1 MKRIPQSAKVF
12 VGLVALCA
20 LVNLGVGMM
29 RWESVDLLRF
39 GCFVVLSAAASRMKV
54 SLPGLNGNMS
64 VNLPFMLLAALEL
77 SLPQALIVA
86 AVSTAVQCLPK
97 NGKSMTALQVVF
109 NISTIVNAVAVAHLL
124 AHSSFGMATMPAK
137 SLLVA
142 ASATGFFLLDT
153 VSVAIVIGLAEGVPV
168 FKTWKEIVMLSFP
181 YCVLSAGLA
190 SMAATA
196 MMFVAWYVPMAMFP
210 VMTLT
215 YASYKRYFV
224 RPAQVEAF
232 SDPYASS
239 AAADD

>member
-39 GCFVVLSAAASRMKV
+39 GCFLVLSAVASRMKV
-54 SLPGLNGNMS
+54 SLPGVNGNMS

-97 NGKSMTALQVVF
+97 NGKSMMGIQVVF
-109 NISTIVNAVAVAHLL
+109 NICTIVNAVALAHLL
-124 AHSSFGMATMPAK
+124 AHSHYGSVTPSK
-137 SLLVA
+137 SLLLA

-153 VSVAIVIGLAEGVPV
+153 FSVAIVIGLAEGAPV
-168 FKTWKEIVMLSFP
+168 LKTWKEIVLLSFP

-196 MMFVAWYVPMAMFP
+196 MLFVAWYVPLAMLP
-210 VMTLT
+210 VMALT
-215 YASYKRYFV
+215 YASYTRYFV
-224 RPAQVEAF
+224 RPAELKAMPEPFV
-232 SDPYASS
+232 SS